1 MSDDPDA
8 PQPQP
13 PARPEIIIDPS
24 TLAGVY
30 ANYASVSHSE
40 HEFTLDFVRL
50 DYASM
55 ATTPPGR
62 GIVVARVSVSPLFIS
77 QLIDALQQNWQNYA
91 KKALPREVY
100 ADEPPADD
108 EPGPGSP
115 QA

>member
-1 MSDDPDA
+1 MSEPPV
-8 PQPQP
+8 PQQ
-13 PARPEIIIDPS
+13 PEIILDPS

-55 ATTPPGR
+55 AATPPGR

-77 QLIDALQQNWQNYA
+77 QLIDALAHNWQNYA
-91 KKALPREVY
+91 KKALPKEIY
-100 ADEPPADD
+100 GDESAPDD
-108 EPGPGSP
+108 EPGTDGP